1 MITIIKQEHWQS
13 AIGYVYNNY
22 YIVYSTKYRREV
34 LTGEI
39 AEAMKEINMKLAED
53 NGFIL

>member
-1 MITIIKQEHWQS
+1 MKQEHWQS
-13 AIGYVYNNY
+13 ATGYVYNINY
-22 YIVYSTKYRREV
+22 HIVYSTKYRREV